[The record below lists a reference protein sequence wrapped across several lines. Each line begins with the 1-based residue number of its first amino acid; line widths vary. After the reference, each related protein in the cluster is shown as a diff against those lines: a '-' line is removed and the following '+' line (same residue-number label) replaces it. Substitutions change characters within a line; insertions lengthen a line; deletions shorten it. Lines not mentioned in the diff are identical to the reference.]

1 MEIKMKRKIISS
13 ALAAVT
19 ITYAL
24 FASPVSSTVCLAAE
38 EPEAVAAAS
47 DVKVSSRIFELLF
60 GKREKE
66 EKEVYLIPGGEVF
79 GAKIKQSG
87 VTVTDVADGITP
99 LCIGDRI
106 YSINGEEISSC
117 EEARRLI
124 DECDGKEI
132 EVRVMRGGER
142 VTLRITPRSSGGGYK
157 LGVALKDGAA
167 GIGTVTFIN
176 PEDKSF
182 GGLGHGIC
190 DAETG
195 EIIEL
200 AEGRVTSVILG
211 GVERG
216 ECGKPGELR
225 GVLTGKVKGHLYSN
239 NECGVF
245 GVLDNIESTANP
257 IPVGRKSDLHTG
269 KANIIST
276 VKGSLTASY
285 SIEITD
291 IDYASDGTKSFS
303 IKVTDPDLIALT
315 GGIVRGMSGSP
326 IIQDGKLVGAVT
338 HVLVADP
345 TEGYGIFIENM
356 LNAAKSEALPKAA

>member
-1 MEIKMKRKIISS
+1 MKNKIISS

-19 ITYAL
+19 ITYTFLAS
-24 FASPVSSTVCLAAE
+24 FASPIRCLAAE
-38 EPEAVAAAS
+38 ETPTVAVAS

-60 GKREKE
+60 GKREE
-66 EKEVYLIPGGEVF
+66 EKKTLYLIPGGEVF
-79 GAKIKQSG
+79 GAKIKQNG
-87 VTVTDVADGITP
+87 VVVTDVADNAVP
-99 LCIGDRI
+99 LRIGDRI
-106 YSINGEEISSC
+106 CSINGEEISSC

-124 DECDGKEI
+124 DGSGGKEI
-132 EVRVMRGGER
+132 EVRVVRGGER
-142 VTLRITPRSSGGGYK
+142 VTLRITPRSSGTGYK
-157 LGVALKDGAA
+157 LGIALKDGAA

-176 PEDKSF
+176 PVDKSF

-190 DAETG
+190 DAESG

-200 AEGRVTSVILG
+200 AEGRVLSVILG

-245 GVLDNIESTANP
+245 GVLDNIEKSANP
-257 IPVGRKSDLHTG
+257 MPVGRKKDVHTG
-269 KANIIST
+269 NASIIST

-291 IDYASDGTKSFS
+291 IDYSSDGTKSFS
-303 IKVTDPDLIALT
+303 IKVTDPNLIALT

-326 IIQDGKLVGAVT
+326 IIQDGKLIGAVT
-338 HVLVADP
+338 HVLVANP
-345 TEGYGIFIENM
+345 TEGFGIFIENM
-356 LNAAKSEALPKAA
+356 LSAAEMPMAKAA